1 MTSYLDKEAEEQNP
15 IKNPFKIVAF
25 SKAIKAI
32 SNVEHPIRS
41 GSAVMDVSSICNLWK
56 LWILNFCQLPGVG
69 PRIRARID
77 EYLCSDGGPLSLT
90 LINLL
95 HALIYLVRLD
105 PETQSELRKS
115 RAFNVLQGV
124 PGIGYLDSS
133 PWEISSLIILSAD
146 QQKLRNW

>member
-1 MTSYLDKEAEEQNP
+1 MTSYLDKEAEENNP

-41 GSAVMDVSSICNLWK
+41 GSAVMDVSSIRNHIK
-56 LWILNFCQLPGVG
+56 LRILKFYQLPGVG

-77 EYLCSDGGPLSLT
+77 EYLCSDEGSYHRPSYIYYPHSY
-90 LINLL
+90 LIC
-95 HALIYLVRLD
+95 LD

-115 RAFNVLQGV
+115 RALNVLQDV
-124 PGIGYLDSS
+124 PGIGYLD
-133 PWEISSLIILSAD
+133 
-146 QQKLRNW
+146 